1 LSRVLVTGANGFVGR
16 HLCAMLKQRG
26 HYVRAALRSTV
37 ADAAIPANEVCQVG
51 DLGPETDWGR
61 AVDGM
66 DSVVHLA
73 AKAHVLD
80 QPHDDGEYHRINA
93 LGTRGLAQSASR
105 GGIRRFV
112 FLSSIK
118 VYGEARDRAFRVDEE
133 PQPVDVYGKSK
144 LSAELYLRDSAASSN
159 MEAVIVRPPLVYGP
173 RVRAN
178 FLRLMQWV
186 DRRVPLPLGAVHN
199 SRSLVALDNLCDFLG
214 HALEHP
220 SAANNT
226 WLVSD
231 GDDVSTPELIRR
243 IARAMKRRA
252 YLLPVPP
259 VLLRAAGKVVGRA
272 EDVTRLCGSLTLDI
286 ASTRRTLGWNPLITQ
301 DVAIASTVRWYLE
314 SRNTA

>member
-1 LSRVLVTGANGFVGR
+1 MSRVLVTGANGFVGR
-16 HLCAMLKQRG
+16 HLCATLAQRG
-26 HYVRAALRSTV
+26 HHVRAALRMN
-37 ADAAIPANEVCQVG
+37 AAAEAIAANEVCQVG
-51 DLGPETDWGR
+51 DLGPDTDWAH

-66 DSVVHLA
+66 EAVVHLA

-93 LGTRGLAQSASR
+93 LGTRSLAQAAAR
-105 GGIRRFV
+105 AGVRRFV
-112 FLSSIK
+112 LLSSIK
-118 VYGEARDRAFRVDEE
+118 VYGEARERAFGVDEE

-144 LSAELYLRDSAASSN
+144 LSAELYLRDSAASTN

-186 DRRVPLPLGAVHN
+186 DRRVPLPLGALRN
-199 SRSLVALDNLCDFLG
+199 SRSLVALDNLSDFLG
-214 HALEHP
+214 HVLVHA

-231 GDDVSTPELIRR
+231 GEDVSTPELIRR
-243 IARAMKRRA
+243 MARTMNRRA

-259 VLLRAAGKVVGRA
+259 VLLRAAGKIVGRT

-286 ASTRRTLGWNPLITQ
+286 AASRRTLGWNPVITQ
-301 DVAIASTVRWYLE
+301 EEAIASTVRWYLE
-314 SRNTA
+314 SRNSA

>member
-1 LSRVLVTGANGFVGR
+1 MN
-16 HLCAMLKQRG
+16 
-26 HYVRAALRSTV
+26 AA
-37 ADAAIPANEVCQVG
+37 AEAIAANEVCQVG
-51 DLGPETDWGR
+51 DLGPDTDWAH

-66 DSVVHLA
+66 EAVVHLA

-93 LGTRGLAQSASR
+93 LGTRSLAQAAAR
-105 GGIRRFV
+105 AGVRRFV
-112 FLSSIK
+112 LLSSIK
-118 VYGEARDRAFRVDEE
+118 VYGEARERAFGVDEE

-144 LSAELYLRDSAASSN
+144 LSAELYLRDSAASTN

-186 DRRVPLPLGAVHN
+186 DRRVPLPLGALRN
-199 SRSLVALDNLCDFLG
+199 SRSLVALDNLSDFLG
-214 HALEHP
+214 HVLVHA

-231 GDDVSTPELIRR
+231 GEDVSTPELIRR
-243 IARAMKRRA
+243 MARTMNRRA

-259 VLLRAAGKVVGRA
+259 VLLRAAGKIVGRT

-286 ASTRRTLGWNPLITQ
+286 AASRRTLGWNPVITQ
-301 DVAIASTVRWYLE
+301 EEAIASTVRWYLE
-314 SRNTA
+314 SRNSA